1 MIMRIFCIVLD
12 SFGIGE
18 MPDANLY
25 GDTGSD
31 TYGHICEKTGVVLE
45 NMIALGLNNI
55 EGVRGKK
62 FANGTQLLPIEKPT
76 GAYARLAEK
85 TPAKDT
91 TAGHYEIAGLV
102 LNKPFRIYKKFPQD
116 VLDDLQKQTGYAF
129 LGNEAASGTEIIQ
142 RLGEEHLRTGKPI
155 LYTSQDS
162 VMQIAADT
170 SVIPLKDLYEI
181 CEKARALMVGDR
193 SVGRVIARP
202 FIHKDGIFTST
213 EDRKDF
219 ALEPPGKTVLDIL
232 YAAGVH
238 VTAVGK
244 IKDIFCGRGIMESIH
259 TGNNAEGIDAVKRL
273 LASSAE
279 GFIFVNLVD
288 TDMLYGH
295 RNDAEGYARALLYF
309 DKNLKEIEARMREE
323 DILIVTADHGCDPTT
338 PSTDHSREYVPLLV
352 YGKKIKAYDL
362 GTIVGFDCIANFILA
377 CFLQNSDPLIYEK
390 IVKEEYNHG

>member
-1 MIMRIFCIVLD
+1 MRVFLIVLD

-18 MPDANLY
+18 MPDAAAY
-25 GDTGSD
+25 GDEGSD
-31 TYGHICEKTGVVLE
+31 TYGHICERTGMRLE

-55 EGVRGKK
+55 QGVRGKK
-62 FANGTQLLPIEKPT
+62 FANGVTLFPAAVPQ

-102 LNKPFRIYKKFPQD
+102 LAHPYRVFQKFPSE
-116 VLDDLQKQTGYAF
+116 VVRALEERTGVSF

-142 RLGEEHLRTGKPI
+142 RLGEEHRRTGRPI

-170 SVIPLKDLYEI
+170 SVIPLEKLYSI
-181 CEKARALMVGDR
+181 CEEARALMTGDLA
-193 SVGRVIARP
+193 VGRVIARP
-202 FIHKDGIFTST
+202 FVREGGKFVRT

-219 ALEPPGKTVLDIL
+219 ALEPPGRTLLDDL
-232 YAAGVH
+232 YAAGVR

-244 IKDIFCGRGIMESIH
+244 IKDIFCGRGISESVH
-259 TGNNAEGIDAVKRL
+259 TGNNEEGIAATL
-273 LASSAE
+273 SLADGAQD

-295 RNDAEGYARALLYF
+295 RNDPEGYARALLRF
-309 DKNLKEIEARMREE
+309 DDALPLLRRKLRE
-323 DILIVTADHGCDPTT
+323 DDVLIVTADHGCDPTT
-338 PSTDHSREYVPLLV
+338 PSTDHSREYVPLIICGDRV
-352 YGKKIKAYDL
+352 APVDL
-362 GTIVGFDCIANFILA
+362 GTLAGFDHIALFVRA
-377 CFLQNSDPLIYEK
+377 CFSLGADGEIYDR
-390 IVKEEYNHG
+390 VMRR